1 MAWTAVFN
9 TTRPVATPHITSSV
23 VWCAETQLARPVV
36 VNAFTRTLVKTG
48 SLGSRSSSGSSA
60 ASVAL
65 LWGKTTGNTINAFRD
80 GPRSPFGALVTL
92 FYGPL
97 FAVIG
102 ALNAALAKLPPIPAA
117 ASAALGAVLW
127 VPQALHIAA
136 LGALCVPLKLALRL

>member
-1 MAWTAVFN
+1 MRRDPGREAGRGKRVHPN
-9 TTRPVATPHITSSV
+9 LRKYR
-23 VWCAETQLARPVV
+23 LAR
-36 VNAFTRTLVKTG
+36 
-48 SLGSRSSSGSSA
+48 
-60 ASVAL
+60 VACQL
-65 LWGKTTGNTINAFRD
+65 REFRD

-102 ALNAALAKLPPIPAA
+102 ALNAALAKLPCIPAA
-117 ASAALGAVLW
+117 ASSALGAVLW